1 MKRDIIRIN
10 DTLCNGC
17 GQCIP
22 GCPEGALQ
30 VIDGKARLV
39 SDLFCDGLGA
49 CIGECPLGAITV
61 EQRDAQPYNERLVM
75 QNIVRM
81 GPGTISAHLEHLRH
95 HGEKEY
101 LNDALDFLR
110 EHGHPAPEDFRP
122 GAPAPAD
129 HHGQAGC
136 PGSRA
141 VDLSRPDTTRV
152 DGPVAAVPSEL
163 GQWPVQLHLIN
174 PSSAY
179 FHRAHLLVTADCVPF
194 SLADFHGRFLKGK
207 KLIVFCPKLDH
218 ADGHYIEKL
227 REILSTQDIQSV
239 SVVHM
244 EVPCC
249 FGTVQIVKE
258 ALRRSGREIP
268 FLEHTVSIRGS
279 VL

>member
-1 MKRDIIRIN
+1 VKRHIIRI
-10 DTLCNGC
+10 DETLCNGC

-49 CIGECPLGAITV
+49 CIGECPQGAITV

-75 QNIVRM
+75 ENIVRM
-81 GPGTISAHLEHLRH
+81 GPGTIGAHLEHLRH
-95 HGEKEY
+95 HGEEAY
-101 LNDALDFLR
+101 LNEALDFLR
-110 EHGHPAPEDFRP
+110 ERGHPVPEDLGPAASAHHHGH
-122 GAPAPAD
+122 
-129 HHGQAGC
+129 AGC
-136 PGSRA
+136 PGSMA
-141 VDLSRPDTTRV
+141 VDLSRPDATRAEA
-152 DGPVAAVPSEL
+152 PVSDMPSEL
-163 GQWPVQLHLIN
+163 SQWPVQLHLVN
-174 PSSAY
+174 PASAH
-179 FHRAHLLVTADCVPF
+179 FHGAHLLVTADCVPF

-207 KLIVFCPKLDH
+207 KLIVFCPKLDR
-218 ADGHYIEKL
+218 ADGPYIEKL
-227 REILSTQDIQSV
+227 LEILSTQDIQSV

-249 FGTVQIVKE
+249 FGAVQIVKE